1 MFSAREALIPGSAYD
16 RSKSLVPGPYTFSTN
31 PDFMNPHDP
40 LSYIDPRSRA
50 FNSLN
55 VPIPV
60 PMLMPPA
67 PHHLSHTFFSGNGN
81 NNSNMQITN
90 NLNGKLFFKVLK
102 LEPLHLFIRIPS

>member
-1 MFSAREALIPGSAYD
+1 MKRIGKNWKISLKFSRLLICIAEINLLLTQGARFMSTTMFSAREALIPGSAYD

-67 PHHLSHTFFSGNGN
+67 PHHLSHSG
-81 NNSNMQITN
+81 
-90 NLNGKLFFKVLK
+90 
-102 LEPLHLFIRIPS
+102 